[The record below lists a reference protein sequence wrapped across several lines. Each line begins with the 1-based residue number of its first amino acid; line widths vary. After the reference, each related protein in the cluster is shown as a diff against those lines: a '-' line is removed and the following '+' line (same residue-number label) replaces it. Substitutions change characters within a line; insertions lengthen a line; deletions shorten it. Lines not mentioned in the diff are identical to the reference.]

1 MTGKELIIYILEN
14 NLLDEKVIKDGVPIF
29 LLDLNDAAVKFDV
42 GPAMV
47 KAWAEIGMIESEHL
61 KDGLYIYATEERE

>member
-14 NLLDEKVIKDGVPIF
+14 DLLDEKVIKDGVPIF

-42 GPAMV
+42 GTATV
-47 KAWAEIGMIESEHL
+47 KAWAAVGMIESERL
-61 KDGLYIYATEERE
+61 NDGLYIYATEERE